1 MLILMKSNADKA
13 QLEAVARRVTELGLT
28 PHPVSGAAR
37 TVVGITGETA
47 AVDPAVFSALEGVS
61 RVMRL
66 AVPFKLAAREFRP
79 DDTVVDVGGVRIG
92 AGQSL
97 CVMAGPC
104 SFESRDQVLAVAR
117 AVKQA
122 GATIM
127 RGGLFKPRTSPF
139 SFQGL
144 GREGFEL
151 MQEVRAETGLRFVTE
166 AIDEASLEL
175 VDEYADMI
183 QIGARN
189 MQNFSLLRMAGESRK
204 PVLLKRGMSATV
216 EEWLTAAD
224 YILSGGNSQVVL
236 CERGIRT
243 FATHTRNT
251 LDLSVIPAVKEL
263 SHLPVIVDPSHG
275 TGARR
280 YVPSMALAAVAAGAD
295 GIMVEVH
302 NDPEH
307 ARSDGAQSLFV
318 EQFAELMESI
328 PAVAVA
334 VGRAVEQPVARVEG

>member
-1 MLILMKSNADKA
+1 MLILMKSNADAA
-13 QLEAVARRVTELGLT
+13 QLAAVARRVSELGLT
-28 PHPVSGAAR
+28 PHPVQGSSR
-37 TVVGITGETA
+37 TVVGITGDTNV
-47 AVDPAVFSALEGVS
+47 VDPAAFSALEGVS
-61 RVMRL
+61 KVMRL
-66 AVPFKLAAREFRP
+66 SVPFKLAAREFRE

-92 AGQSL
+92 AGQPL

-104 SFESRDQVLAVAR
+104 SFESREQVLAVAR
-117 AVKQA
+117 AVKAA

-144 GREGFEL
+144 GPEGFRL
-151 MQEVRAETGLRFVTE
+151 MDEVRAETGLCFVTE
-166 AIDEASLEL
+166 AIDEESLEL
-175 VDEYADMI
+175 VDEHADMI

-189 MQNFSLLRMAGESRK
+189 MQNFSLLRRAGKATK
-204 PVLLKRGMSATV
+204 PVLLKRGMSATL

-224 YILSGGNSQVVL
+224 YVLSGGNSRVVL

-251 LDLSVIPAVKEL
+251 LDLSVVPAVKEL

-275 TGARR
+275 TGARN
-280 YVPSMALAAVAAGAD
+280 YVAPMALAAVAAGAD

-307 ARSDGAQSLFV
+307 ARSDGSQSLFID
-318 EQFAELMESI
+318 QFNALMESI
-328 PAVAVA
+328 PAVAHA
-334 VGRAVEQPVARVEG
+334 VGRSTESAITQV